1 MTPELYR
8 ESAFIIAIL
17 YNKRPKEAK
26 GARLLLQCF
35 KNEVRGF
42 RMLCRE
48 EEYLIP
54 FISMDGTIE
63 YLDTEQ
69 GLWIWDSKEG
79 VFKMET

>member
-1 MTPELYR
+1 MTSELYR
-8 ESAFIIAIL
+8 ESAYIIAIL

-26 GARLLLQCF
+26 GGRLLLECF
-35 KNEVRGF
+35 QNEVEEYR
-42 RMLCRE
+42 RLCGE

-54 FISMDGTIE
+54 YISMDGTIE

-69 GLWIWDSKEG
+69 GLWIWDRKES

>member
-1 MTPELYR
+1 MTPELHR

-17 YNKRPKEAK
+17 YNKRPT
-26 GARLLLQCF
+26 GGRLLLESFQ
-35 KNEVRGF
+35 NEVEEYR
-42 RMLCRE
+42 RLCGE

-54 FISMDGTIE
+54 FISMDGKIE